1 MKTFLRSAAVL
12 GFLGLAGFW
21 IWAFSP
27 LPERGHPDNLDIPEF
42 SEPAEQLCLDARA
55 GLDDVWKN
63 VTTPDEVGPPEQ
75 FAIQIGAATEI
86 LVLMVTELRNLSPLV
101 LDQEDRRIVN
111 LWLNDWEVYLADR
124 RRLEAKLLQGEEA
137 GFTYTARDGVRIAD
151 IVDRFAEVNSMA
163 NCATPKDI

>member
-42 SEPAEQLCLDARA
+42 SEPAEQLCLDAKA
-55 GLDDVWKN
+55 GLDELEKVW
-63 VTTPDEVGPPEQ
+63 TIDTPEQ
-75 FAIQIGAATEI
+75 LGIQVGAATEI
-86 LVLMVTELRNLSPLV
+86 LVPMVAELRNLSPLV

-124 RRLEAKLLQGEEA
+124 RRFEAKLIQGEKA
-137 GFTYTARDGVRIAD
+137 VFTYTARDGVRIAD
-151 IVDRFAEVNSMA
+151 MVDRFAEVNSMA
-163 NCATPKDI
+163 NCATPTDI